1 MIFINIVIIIVL
13 CKLSKDGYDALFA
26 SQGMK
31 MMLKICGVAQ
41 QVINKILFVPLM
53 IILISIP
60 ICSKDYSLTKPNDT
74 SGSLPASSDVLRS
87 YYYGGYECW
96 NISHIILTAICLLFA
111 LA

>member
-1 MIFINIVIIIVL
+1 MIFINIVVIIVL

-41 QVINKILFVPLM
+41 LVMNKILLIPLM

-60 ICSKDYSLTKPNDT
+60 ICSKDYLLTKPNDT
-74 SGSLPASSDVLRS
+74 SGSHIGTSDVFRS